1 MADSQVASS
10 KPHFF
15 KSIPPLFL
23 EYLNGQV
30 SKEAVLR
37 SYSKKVWRVKVKDWC
52 FEDGWTDFVKDH
64 DLHVGDFLVFR
75 YEGDMAFNVLVF
87 DPSAC
92 EKKYTWSDHFKMAS
106 QTDEQNVT
114 KRAKSGSPGRE
125 GEHNKHDHETDCPIS
140 APKATTS
147 TAEHGQNPIF
157 VTTLKPSSISMNYQY
172 LPKNFAKSTRRE
184 SKMILRDE
192 NQGTWPMSLIR
203 RPYDGRLYIQSGWK
217 IFRKAKGL
225 NVGDTMKFELIK
237 KGKNLVIN
245 FQVLGKFSPANRQS
259 PKENVPKRP
268 YFTSTIK
275 QSYLDKYRLTIP
287 RHFTR
292 SNGLINKC
300 GDILLKD
307 QKGRSWPAKMLC
319 EKSDNQIFIGR
330 GWSAMAKKNCVKEG
344 DEFML
349 ELIGEQNKLVMKYH
363 KFMHEQLHGD
373 VLLNLNRRKKEKE
386 GIDEGKALTSKPLDD
401 SSSIQSKAQGTPE
414 LATALM
420 D

>member
-1 MADSQVASS
+1 MADSQVAAS

-37 SYSKKVWRVKVKDWC
+37 SYSKKVWRVKIKDWC

-75 YEGDMAFNVLVF
+75 YEGDMAFNVLN
-87 DPSAC
+87 SSYAINL
-92 EKKYTWSDHFKMAS
+92 TWVLLLRIHDF
-106 QTDEQNVT
+106 Q
-114 KRAKSGSPGRE
+114 GRE
-125 GEHNKHDHETDCPIS
+125 GDLIKHNHETDYPVS

-147 TAEHGQNPIF
+147 TAGHGQNPIF
-157 VTTLKPSSISMNYQY
+157 VTTLKPSSFSMNYQY

-192 NQGTWPMSLIR
+192 NHGTWPMSLIR
-203 RPYDGRLYIQSGWK
+203 RPYDGRVYIQSGWK
-217 IFRKAKGL
+217 IFCKAKGL
-225 NVGDTMKFELIK
+225 NVGDTMKFELIN
-237 KGKNLVIN
+237 KGKNLIIN

-259 PKENVPKRP
+259 PKETVPKRP
-268 YFTSTIK
+268 YFTSNIK

-287 RHFTR
+287 RPFAR
-292 SNGLINKC
+292 SNGLVNRC

-319 EKSDNQIFIGR
+319 EKSNSQFFIGR

-349 ELIGEQNKLVMKYH
+349 ELVGEQNKLVMKYH
-363 KFMHEQLHGD
+363 KFS
-373 VLLNLNRRKKEKE
+373 VV
-386 GIDEGKALTSKPLDD
+386 DD
-401 SSSIQSKAQGTPE
+401 SRGWSKQEAKPN
-414 LATALM
+414 LM
-420 D
+420 EECGIYHVR